1 MRLGKDLTDKPIIT
15 VSDGRHV
22 GKVKDIY
29 LDHNLQEMTGI
40 YLGRE
45 GLFRRKDN
53 FIPRT
58 SVVVFGVDAILIED
72 ADAITDSKETKIDDW
87 LKLGDLVGR
96 HIDTPGGT
104 HLGTVGDVIL
114 DTAGQILGFSL
125 GRVLVDGPIA
135 DQRAIARE
143 VVIDN
148 GHEDGVMTIDLLKAE
163 RVTIS
168 GDKELVP
175 ANDDNDDDS
184 VTPAEG
190 D

>member
-15 VSDGRHV
+15 VNDGRHM

-29 LDHNLQEMTGI
+29 LDRNLQEMTGI

-53 FIPRT
+53 FIPRA

-72 ADAITDSKETKIDDW
+72 ADAITDSKETNIENW
-87 LKLGDLVGR
+87 VRLGDLVGR
-96 HIDTPGGT
+96 NIDTPGGT

-114 DTAGQILGFSL
+114 DTAGRILGFSL

-135 DQRAIARE
+135 EQRAIARE

-175 ANDDNDDDS
+175 SDDEDS
-184 VTPAEG
+184 DTPAKG
-190 D
+190 G